1 MIQRRLGLPVADWP
15 HLDRIA
21 LDAAF
26 AKESRFSRGPAA
38 HWAPGTRH
46 AVTTAVGRWLGF
58 LTLFEPSTLAGP
70 PLDRVT
76 EDRLTH
82 YVAHLSETV
91 GSVGRHLYLRNL
103 QKAFR
108 VMFQGAVPD
117 VLLSLVAQLNRECRP
132 RPKAWVTTQ
141 QLVALGKEM
150 MQRSIGNDSEF
161 GKVLYRDGLMIMLW
175 ALRPERRRGFAQI
188 RIGHQLC
195 QVGEEWRLI
204 FAAEERKSRRPS
216 QMTVPQTVVPFL
228 ERYLEDVR
236 PQFPDASNHDALW
249 LSMKG
254 RPLSP
259 ALDFEADRETHRGS
273 FWTSHSA
280 APLSPLRRIDGRG
293 FRAWTKSSS
302 RRAFST
308 MPHSRRHMT
317 ITFWRARSK
326 RADIMRRLSP
336 TSHRGDLAD
345 NQSSF
350 SIPE

>member
-1 MIQRRLGLPVADWP
+1 
-15 HLDRIA
+15 

-46 AVTTAVGRWLGF
+46 SVTKAVGRWLGF
-58 LTLFEPSTLAGP
+58 LAAFEPSTLAEQ

-103 QKAFR
+103 QKALR
-108 VMFQGAVPD
+108 VMFQGKVPD

-132 RPKAWVTTQ
+132 RQKAWVTTQ
-141 QLVALGKEM
+141 QLVSLGKEM
-150 MQRSIGNDSEF
+150 MQGSIGDDREF

-188 RIGHQLC
+188 RIGQQLR

-228 ERYLEDVR
+228 ERYLQDVR
-236 PQFPDASNHDALW
+236 PQFPRANNHDALW
-249 LSMKG
+249 LSQKG
-254 RPLSP
+254 GPLSP
-259 ALDFEADRETHRGS
+259 DSISKLIAKRTQAAFGHRIPPHRFRHCAASTVAVSAPDKIGLAARLLDHAS
-273 FWTSHSA
+273 FKTTYDHYI
-280 APLSPLRRIDGRG
+280 L
-293 FRAWTKSSS
+293 
-302 RRAFST
+302 
-308 MPHSRRHMT
+308 
-317 ITFWRARSK
+317 ARSIEASRHYAK
-326 RADIMRRLSP
+326 IVGELTPRKPRR
-336 TSHRGDLAD
+336 
-345 NQSSF
+345 
-350 SIPE
+350 